1 MVLPLNAYTQW
12 YWKIDLHNLLH
23 FAGLR
28 ADPHAQYEIRA
39 YAEVILDIVQRW
51 VPLTHAAFVDY
62 RLEGATLSAKAL
74 AVLRRR
80 LRGEEVDQADSRMS
94 AREWRE
100 LEALLAQD

>member
-1 MVLPLNAYTQW
+1 MVLPLNTYTQW

-39 YAEVILDIVQRW
+39 YAEVILDIIRRW

-62 RLEGATLSAKAL
+62 RLDGAALSSKAL
-74 AVLRRR
+74 AVIRRR
-80 LRGEEVDQADSRMS
+80 LQGETVDQADSGMS
-94 AREWRE
+94 PREWRE
-100 LEALLAQD
+100 LQELLAQD